1 MLVRMKVSL
10 GFVGLKKL
18 DTTPQLNEV
27 ELAGERMKQRDGV
40 IVGVGFVLTDNACIF
55 DTD

>member
-1 MLVRMKVSL
+1 MKVSL

-27 ELAGERMKQRDGV
+27 EFAGERMEQRDGV
-40 IVGVGFVLTDNACIF
+40 IVGVGFVLTNNAGIF